1 MKFHPIH
8 IDPASGIRLP
18 ERMNNPF
25 CYEPHPLCIMACK
38 ELQEKIAQRD
48 DWREEIDRGKMFGV
62 LIVEKPRK
70 DGEATEPQTGYIAAY
85 SGQIGGRSD
94 WSGFVPA
101 VFDYLKPDGYFKK
114 HESDISDINVAIH
127 DLQND
132 ERMKQIKTEIDTLKA
147 RWQHDID
154 AYQLQM
160 KTAKAQRDARR
171 KAGNLSE
178 EEKAEMVRESQF
190 MKAQLRRL
198 KKERDR
204 KTDIEEEYDRN
215 QKDIRYLKQ
224 LRKELSDS
232 LQR

>member
-1 MKFHPIH
+1 M
-8 IDPASGIRLP
+8 D
-18 ERMNNPF
+18 
-25 CYEPHPLCIMACK
+25 YEPHPLCIQACR
-38 ELQEKIAQRD
+38 EVQEMLARRE
-48 DWREEIDRGKMFGV
+48 DWQEEIARGKMFGV
-62 LIVEKPRK
+62 LIVENVKTDTDVPK
-70 DGEATEPQTGYIAAY
+70 WGYPAADSEAPKWGYLAAY
-85 SGQIGGRSD
+85 SGQIGGRRD
-94 WSGFVPA
+94 WEDFVPA

-147 RWQHDID
+147 RWQRDID

-160 KTAKAQRDARR
+160 KAAKAQRDARR

-204 KTDIEEEYDRN
+204 KTDIE
-215 QKDIRYLKQ
+215 
-224 LRKELSDS
+224 
-232 LQR
+232 